1 MKYKRNF
8 QKIKD
13 PDPTTEQLKAS
24 KVQVKS
30 GLGGETW
37 DLGKASK
44 NVQV

>member
-13 PDPTTEQLKAS
+13 PTTEQLKAF

-30 GLGGETW
+30 RLGGETW

-44 NVQV
+44 KIQV